1 MIIALFET
9 TKTIIQALATN
20 FTLFFDQFKFKKIM
34 AYVKNKRSNLTIMTI
49 ALKSIIV
56 KCEVFSLDESFQGI
70 CVGHGTTDEKV
81 CKNLGT
87 LRHV

>member
-34 AYVKNKRSNLTIMTI
+34 AYVKDERSNLTIMTI

-56 KCEVFSLDESFQGI
+56 KCEVLSLDESFQGI
-70 CVGHGTTDEKV
+70 CVGHVNMVQLMKRFA
-81 CKNLGT
+81 KT
-87 LRHV
+87 LEH